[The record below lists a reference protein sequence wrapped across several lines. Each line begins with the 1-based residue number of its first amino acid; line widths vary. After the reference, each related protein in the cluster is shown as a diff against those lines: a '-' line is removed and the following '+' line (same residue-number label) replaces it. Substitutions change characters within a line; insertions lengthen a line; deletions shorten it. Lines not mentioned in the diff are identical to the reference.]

1 MRDNGDQM
9 RYALFSD
16 IHSNLQAFE
25 ACLGHAQDQFIDRKI
40 ILGDMVGY
48 GANPVEVVELCQD
61 IQSRGGI
68 VLRGNHEQL
77 IQTQALKNPNT
88 LRTNGAMGAQWT
100 HDQLSPAQRFWLEIQ
115 PLSVIVEDILFV
127 HASADDPESWKYVD
141 KEAVARMSL
150 DHASKHLG
158 AKYVFGGHVHFQSL
172 FYRGTRR
179 DLMQFEPT
187 PGIPIPVPRHRQ
199 WIATVGSVGQP
210 RDGSPKAM
218 YCVFDNSKA
227 TLTFHR
233 VQYDHFEAAKR
244 IRKAGLPESLANR
257 LESAR

>member
-1 MRDNGDQM
+1 M

-16 IHSNLQAFE
+16 IHSNLHAFE
-25 ACLGHAQDQFIDRKI
+25 ACLQHAQEQCVDRKV

-61 IQSRGGI
+61 IQSKGGI

-77 IQTQALKNPNT
+77 IQTQSLQNPSLLKSK
-88 LRTNGAMGAQWT
+88 GAMGAQWT

-115 PLSVIVEDILFV
+115 PLSVIVEDIFFV
-127 HASADDPESWKYVD
+127 HASADDPDRWKYVD
-141 KEAVARMSL
+141 KESIARLSL
-150 DHASKHLG
+150 DHASQQLG
-158 AKYVFGGHVHFQSL
+158 ARYVFGGHVHFQSL

-179 DLMQFEPT
+179 ELMQFEPT
-187 PGIPIPVPRHRQ
+187 SGVQIPVPRHRE

-218 YCVFDNSKA
+218 YCVFDASKT

-233 VQYDHFEAAKR
+233 VEYDHFAAAKK
-244 IRKAGLPESLANR
+244 IRDAGLPEALANR
-257 LESAR
+257 LESGR